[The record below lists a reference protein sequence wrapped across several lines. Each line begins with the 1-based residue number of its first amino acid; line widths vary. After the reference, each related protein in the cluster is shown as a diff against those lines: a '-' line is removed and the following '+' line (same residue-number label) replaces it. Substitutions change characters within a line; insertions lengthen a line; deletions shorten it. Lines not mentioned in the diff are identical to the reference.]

1 MFGNYT
7 TAFTNVYI
15 YSNVEKVTHVREY
28 VLFLEEKMMQTSV
41 TSIIPQHHFVS
52 KYMYEDVEGVGKPSL
67 ALLRIF
73 VVLAQHTSPRSNS
86 FFRDQRDSMSSFWE
100 SAGLS
105 IEEIQNKLASI
116 SHALYPKEEILTA
129 LQFMSGYV
137 TKIGNSPEK
146 WSITRSGLR
155 FFSELTR

>member
-1 MFGNYT
+1 
-7 TAFTNVYI
+7 
-15 YSNVEKVTHVREY
+15 
-28 VLFLEEKMMQTSV
+28 MQTSV

-73 VVLAQHTSPRSNS
+73 VVLAQYTSPATDS
-86 FFRDQRDSMSSFWE
+86 FFCDTEKKRNSLWSTV
-100 SAGLS
+100 GLS
-105 IEEIQNKLASI
+105 TEEIQQKLLTI

-137 TKIGNSPEK
+137 TRCSNIPEK